1 MSTQILVI
9 PIQGDP
15 SLRWQWLGNTKQSEL
30 KRCMHVPGYLRSY
43 LSVEHDCALPG
54 DVLSERTLMGFEMR
68 RQPEWAVNYQPWKET
83 TIFCVFGTI
92 FSVILSHQCI
102 VGLRF
107 GF

>member
-43 LSVEHDCALPG
+43 LSVEHDWALPG

-68 RQPEWAVNYQPWKET
+68 GVNYQPWKET